1 MENSKAEMAISQ
13 AEAADRESKPLYQR
27 PAIRVLEE
35 KDVLA
40 AFQVTVAAASWWVM

>member
-1 MENSKAEMAISQ
+1 MENSKTEMSISQ
-13 AEAADRESKPLYQR
+13 VEAGAPDQKPAYQK
-27 PAIRVLEE
+27 PAIRVLDE